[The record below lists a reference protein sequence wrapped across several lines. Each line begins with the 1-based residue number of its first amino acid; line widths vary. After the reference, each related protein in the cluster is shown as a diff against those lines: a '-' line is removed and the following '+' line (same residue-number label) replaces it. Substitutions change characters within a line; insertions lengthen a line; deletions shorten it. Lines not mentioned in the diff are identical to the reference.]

1 MAKMEIQKAK
11 EKILAQETQIQ
22 RIARLRTEKRE
33 RAALDREANKNKR
46 KKMKKVTMFGVLGID
61 SIIPKENSEINTNV
75 EK

>member
-1 MAKMEIQKAK
+1 MAKQEARKAK
-11 EKILAQETQIQ
+11 DKLIAQETQLQ
-22 RIARLRTEKRE
+22 RIARLRSEKRE

-61 SIIPKENSEINTNV
+61 SIIPKENSETNTNV